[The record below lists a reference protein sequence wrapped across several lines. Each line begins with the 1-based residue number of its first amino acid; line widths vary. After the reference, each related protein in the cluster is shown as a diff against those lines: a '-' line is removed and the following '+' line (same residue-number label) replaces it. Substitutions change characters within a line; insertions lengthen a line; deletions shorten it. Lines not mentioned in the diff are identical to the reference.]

1 MLVSINFR
9 QAKQKNKQTIIFR
22 QMEQKEYTQMTDQ
35 ELLAEAKKLKSF
47 SITNALLIGFLAGV
61 IFYSVVKNS
70 WGMLT
75 LIPLYFIYI
84 MTKEPKNKKVKEL
97 QSLFKERNL
106 KW

>member
-1 MLVSINFR
+1 MD
-9 QAKQKNKQTIIFR
+9 K
-22 QMEQKEYTQMTDQ
+22 KEYTQMKDQ

-47 SITNALLIGFLAGV
+47 SVTNALLIGFLAGIIV
-61 IFYSVVKNS
+61 YSVVKNG

-75 LIPLYFIYI
+75 LIPLYFIYKMI
-84 MTKEPKNKKVKEL
+84 NDPKNKKVKEL

>member
-1 MLVSINFR
+1 
-9 QAKQKNKQTIIFR
+9 
-22 QMEQKEYTQMTDQ
+22 MEQKEYTLMTDE
-35 ELLAEAKKLKSF
+35 ELLAEAKKLRSF
-47 SITNALLIGFLAGV
+47 SIINALLIGLLAGV

-75 LIPLYFIYI
+75 LIPLYFIYK
-84 MTKEPKNKKVKEL
+84 MTKDPKNKKVKEL